1 MLEAWSEAR
10 EPGIQRTDEERGKM
24 NVRIALA
31 IMMGGAFGALAR
43 FYLSGILPVYRE
55 FPVGTL
61 LVNSVASLILGYLY
75 GLMFWGID
83 VPPNWRAFFG
93 TGFCGALSTFST
105 FSYETFSLL
114 REREYLIAGLN
125 IAANVIIT
133 ITLVFAGFILA
144 RR

>member
-1 MLEAWSEAR
+1 
-10 EPGIQRTDEERGKM
+10 M
-24 NVRIALA
+24 NARIAVA

-43 FYLSGILPVYRE
+43 FYLSGILPVYRD

-75 GLMFWGID
+75 GLLFWGID
-83 VPPNWRAFFG
+83 VPADWRAFFG

-114 REREYLIAGLN
+114 REREYVIAGLN

-133 ITLVFAGFILA
+133 IALVFAGFILA

>member
-1 MLEAWSEAR
+1 ME
-10 EPGIQRTDEERGKM
+10 G
-24 NVRIALA
+24 RIAVA
-31 IMMGGAFGALAR
+31 IAIGGALGALAR
-43 FYLSGILPVYRE
+43 FYLSGVAPVYRD

-61 LVNSVASLILGYLY
+61 IVNSIASFILGYLY
-75 GLMFWGID
+75 GLLFWGID
-83 VPPNWRAFFG
+83 VPSDWRAFFG

-114 REREYLIAGLN
+114 REREYVIAGLN

-133 ITLVFAGFILA
+133 ISLVFLGFLAA

>member
-1 MLEAWSEAR
+1 MNPRIIIAVML
-10 EPGIQRTDEERGKM
+10 
-24 NVRIALA
+24 
-31 IMMGGAFGALAR
+31 GGALGAVAR
-43 FYLSGILPVYRE
+43 FYLSGIMPVYRD

-61 LVNSVASLILGYLY
+61 LVNSVASLVLGYLY
-75 GLMFWGID
+75 GLMFWGFY
-83 VPPNWRAFFG
+83 VPADWRAFFG

-114 REREYLIAGLN
+114 REGEYVLGILN

-133 ITLVFAGFILA
+133 ISLVFAGFVLA

>member
-1 MLEAWSEAR
+1 
-10 EPGIQRTDEERGKM
+10 M
-24 NVRIALA
+24 NARIALA
-31 IMMGGAFGALAR
+31 IMTGGALGALAR
-43 FYLSGILPVYRE
+43 FYLSGMLPVYKE

-83 VPPNWRAFFG
+83 VPADWRAFFG

-114 REREYLIAGLN
+114 REREYIIAGLN

-133 ITLVFAGFILA
+133 IALVFAGFILA

>member
-1 MLEAWSEAR
+1 
-10 EPGIQRTDEERGKM
+10 M

-31 IMMGGAFGALAR
+31 IMLGGAFGALAR
-43 FYLSGILPVYRE
+43 FCLSGILPVYRD

-61 LVNSVASLILGYLY
+61 LVNSVSSLLLGYLY
-75 GLMFWGID
+75 GLMFWGLD
-83 VPPNWRAFFG
+83 VSADWRAFFG

-114 REREYLIAGLN
+114 REREYVIAGLN

-133 ITLVFAGFILA
+133 IALVFAGFILA

>member
-1 MLEAWSEAR
+1 
-10 EPGIQRTDEERGKM
+10 M

-43 FYLSGILPVYRE
+43 FYLSGILPVYKE
-55 FPVGTL
+55 FPIGTL

-83 VPPNWRAFFG
+83 VPADWRAFFG

>member
-1 MLEAWSEAR
+1 
-10 EPGIQRTDEERGKM
+10 M

-31 IMMGGAFGALAR
+31 IMFGGAFGALTR

-83 VPPNWRAFFG
+83 VPSDWRAFFG

-133 ITLVFAGFILA
+133 IALVFAGFILA

>member
-1 MLEAWSEAR
+1 
-10 EPGIQRTDEERGKM
+10 M

-31 IMMGGAFGALAR
+31 IMFGGAFGALTR

-75 GLMFWGID
+75 GLVFWGLD
-83 VPPNWRAFFG
+83 VPADWRAFFG

-133 ITLVFAGFILA
+133 IALVFAGFILA

>member
-1 MLEAWSEAR
+1 
-10 EPGIQRTDEERGKM
+10 M
-24 NVRIALA
+24 NLRIAMA
-31 IMMGGAFGALAR
+31 IALGGAFGAIAR
-43 FYLSGILPVYRE
+43 FYISGLLPVYRD

-61 LVNSVASLILGYLY
+61 MVNSIASFILGYLY
-75 GLMFWGID
+75 GLLFWGFD
-83 VPPNWRAFFG
+83 VPPDWRAFFG

-114 REREYLIAGLN
+114 REREYLVAAIN

-133 ITLVFAGFILA
+133 IALVFAGFILA

>member
-1 MLEAWSEAR
+1 M
-10 EPGIQRTDEERGKM
+10 GM
-24 NVRIALA
+24 NVRIPLV
-31 IMMGGAFGALAR
+31 IMLGGALGALAR
-43 FYLSGILPVYRE
+43 FYLAGILPVYRE

-75 GLMFWGID
+75 GLVFWGID
-83 VPPNWRAFFG
+83 VPADWRAFFG

-133 ITLVFAGFILA
+133 IVLVFTGFILA

>member
-1 MLEAWSEAR
+1 MNAR
-10 EPGIQRTDEERGKM
+10 LVGLL
-24 NVRIALA
+24 AL
-31 IMMGGAFGALAR
+31 GGALGAVAR
-43 FYLSGILPVYRE
+43 FYMAGILPVYRE

-61 LVNSVASLILGYLY
+61 LVNSVASFLLGYLY
-75 GLMFWGID
+75 GLIFWGFE
-83 VPPNWRAFFG
+83 VTPEWRVFLG

-114 REREYLIAGLN
+114 REREYLLAGLN

-133 ITLVFAGFILA
+133 ITLVFAGFLLA

>member
-1 MLEAWSEAR
+1 
-10 EPGIQRTDEERGKM
+10 M
-24 NVRIALA
+24 NLRIALA
-31 IMMGGAFGALAR
+31 VMLGGAFGALAR
-43 FYLSGILPVYRE
+43 FYLSGILPVYKE

-61 LVNSVASLILGYLY
+61 LVNSTASLTLGYLY
-75 GLMFWGID
+75 GLMFWGFY
-83 VPPNWRAFFG
+83 VPADWRAFFG

-105 FSYETFSLL
+105 FSYETFSLF
-114 REREYLIAGLN
+114 REGEYTMGLLN

>member
-1 MLEAWSEAR
+1 
-10 EPGIQRTDEERGKM
+10 M
-24 NVRIALA
+24 NVRIPLA

-43 FYLSGILPVYRE
+43 FYLSGILPVYKE

-83 VPPNWRAFFG
+83 VPADWRAFFG

-114 REREYLIAGLN
+114 REREYFMAGLN

-133 ITLVFAGFILA
+133 ITLVLVGFILA